1 MKKANAPRAEEQ
13 AAKNYILEYY
23 QAITDGSVTV
33 GHWIRE
39 WYRMIVTGV
48 QERRWVFSQKKALM
62 AIRFI
67 QTFCRHHE
75 GELAPG
81 RIRLELWQ
89 KAMISVI
96 FGIVDEDGI
105 RVFREIFI
113 LIGRKN
119 GKTLLAAAIN
129 ALIMYLDP
137 DYGKR
142 IYMVAPKL
150 DQARLCFNAL
160 YQMILKEP
168 ELAEITQKRRTDLY
182 IAETNTSAQPI
193 AFSEKKSDGLNPSA
207 ATCDEIGAWQGE
219 QGLRQYEVLKSALGA
234 RKQPMLVD
242 ITTAGYVQDGI
253 YDELIKRSTAVI
265 NGTSR
270 ETRLAPFL
278 YMIDDQEKWNDI
290 NELAKANPNM
300 GVSVTVDFFLE
311 EIAVAEQS
319 LSKKAEF
326 LTKYCNIKQNATT
339 AWFTAADV
347 NKCFSGGYL
356 PGWKRQGVGIGSI
369 EYAEALVDKLEKNL
383 KADAGELV
391 NTAGAIKTAEKEPN
405 RLTLEDFRHTYALAG
420 IDLSMT
426 TDLTAVVILIQKGD
440 TVWFFT
446 RFYMPRNKLEEAT
459 ARDGIPYSK
468 YVEQGYLILSGENV
482 VDYHDVEN
490 FYTDLVRKYEIL
502 PQKNG
507 YDRFSAA
514 FLIQD
519 LEGMGFHMES
529 VSQGSNLT
537 GVIIDV
543 EGMIKDGTLK
553 SAEDNNLMK
562 IHMMDSALK
571 YDETNRRRLVK
582 VSSTAHIDGMAAL
595 LDAMTMRRNYYT
607 QMEQLLRNERG

>member
-1 MKKANAPRAEEQ
+1 MKKKTGGGSGSEVP
-13 AAKNYILEYY
+13 AKNYILEYY

-39 WYRMIVTGV
+39 WYRIIVDGL
-48 QERRWVFSQKKALM
+48 QAKRWCFSQKKALM

-96 FGIVDEDGI
+96 FGIVDESGV

-278 YMIDDQEKWNDI
+278 YMIDDPEKWDDI

-339 AWFTAADV
+339 AWLTAEEV
-347 NKCFSGGYL
+347 NRCFSETG
-356 PGWKRQGVGIGSI
+356 K
-369 EYAEALVDKLEKNL
+369 
-383 KADAGELV
+383 
-391 NTAGAIKTAEKEPN
+391 
-405 RLTLEDFRHTYALAG
+405 TLEDFRHSYALSG
-420 IDLSMT
+420 FDLSMT
-426 TDLTAVVILIQKGD
+426 TDLTAMVVLIQKGD

-446 RFYMPRNKLEEAT
+446 RFYMPKNKLEDAT
-459 ARDGIPYSK
+459 ARDGIPYRK
-468 YVEQGYLILSGENV
+468 YVEQGYLILSGENN

-490 FYTDLVRKYEIL
+490 FYAELVRKYEIL

-507 YDRFSAA
+507 YDRYSAA
-514 FLIQD
+514 YLVQD
-519 LEGMGFHMES
+519 LESQGFHMES

-543 EGMIKDGTLK
+543 EGMIRDGTLK

-571 YDETNRRRLVK
+571 TYEDNRRRLVK

-607 QMEQLLRNERG
+607 EMEHLLRNERN

>member
-1 MKKANAPRAEEQ
+1 MRKTNMLRAEEQ

-39 WYRMIVTGV
+39 WYKQIIDGL
-48 QERRWVFSQKKALM
+48 QERRYMFNQKKANM

-75 GELAPG
+75 GALAPG
-81 RIRLELWQ
+81 RIKLELWQ

-96 FGIVDEDGI
+96 FGIVDEDGV
-105 RVFREIFI
+105 RVFREV
-113 LIGRKN
+113 LIVMGRKN
-119 GKTLLAAAIN
+119 GKTLLSACMM

-142 IYMVAPKL
+142 VYTVATRR
-150 DQARLCFNAL
+150 DQARLSFDAL
-160 YQMILKEP
+160 FQMIQKEP
-168 ELAEITQKRRTDLY
+168 ELAEMTQKRRTDLY
-182 IAETNTSAQPI
+182 IAETNTSAMPI

-207 ATCDEIGAWQGE
+207 VVCDELGAWSGE
-219 QGLRQYEVLKSALGA
+219 QGNKQYMVMRSALGA
-234 RKQPMLVD
+234 RKQPLLIS
-242 ITTAGYVQDGI
+242 ITTAGYVNDGI
-253 YDELIKRSTAVI
+253 YDEMIRRSTAVI

-278 YMIDDQEKWNDI
+278 YMIDDPDKWNDI
-290 NELAKANPNM
+290 NEIRKANPNL
-300 GVSVTVDFFLE
+300 GVSLTVDNILE
-311 EIAVAEQS
+311 DLAAAEQS
-319 LSKKAEF
+319 LSQAAEF
-326 LTKYCNIKQNATT
+326 KTKVCNLRQNAST
-339 AWFTAADV
+339 AWLTAQDV
-347 NKCFSGGYL
+347 NKCFSDTG
-356 PGWKRQGVGIGSI
+356 K
-369 EYAEALVDKLEKNL
+369 
-383 KADAGELV
+383 
-391 NTAGAIKTAEKEPN
+391 
-405 RLTLEDFRHTYALAG
+405 TLEDFRHTYGLTG
-420 IDLSMT
+420 VDLSVT
-426 TDLTAVVILIQKGD
+426 IDLTAVLLLVQKGD
-440 TVWFFT
+440 TVWFIT
-446 RFYMPRNKLEEAT
+446 RFYMPKNKLEEAT

-490 FYTDLVRKYEIL
+490 FYMDLVRKYEIL

>member
-1 MKKANAPRAEEQ
+1 MKKTATPLAEEQ

-33 GHWIRE
+33 GRWIRE
-39 WYRMIVTGV
+39 WYRIIVDGL
-48 QERRWVFSQKKALM
+48 QQRRFMFSQKKANM
-62 AIRFI
+62 NIRFI

-81 RIRLELWQ
+81 RIKLELWQ
-89 KAMISVI
+89 KAMVSVI
-96 FGIVDEDGI
+96 FGIVDEDGV
-105 RVFREIFI
+105 RVFREILI
-113 LIGRKN
+113 IIGRKN

-129 ALIMYLDP
+129 AAIMFLDP

-142 IYMVAPKL
+142 VFMVAPKL
-150 DQARLCFNAL
+150 AQARLCFNAL
-160 YQMILKEP
+160 YQMIQKEP
-168 ELAEITQKRRTDLY
+168 ELAGITQKRRTDLY
-182 IAETNTSAQPI
+182 IAETNTSAEPI
-193 AFSEKKSDGLNPSA
+193 AFSEKKSDGLNPNA
-207 ATCDEIGAWQGE
+207 VTCDEIGAWQGE

-278 YMIDDQEKWNDI
+278 YMIDDQDKWNDI

-347 NKCFSGGYL
+347 NKCFSETG
-356 PGWKRQGVGIGSI
+356 K
-369 EYAEALVDKLEKNL
+369 
-383 KADAGELV
+383 
-391 NTAGAIKTAEKEPN
+391 
-405 RLTLEDFRHTYALAG
+405 TLEDMRHTYGLMG
-420 IDLSMT
+420 IDLSVT
-426 TDLTAVVILIQKGD
+426 IDLTAVVLLVQKGD

-446 RFYMPRNKLEEAT
+446 RFYMPKNKLEEAT

-537 GVIIDV
+537 GVIIDT

-582 VSSTAHIDGMAAL
+582 VSRMAHIDGMAAL
-595 LDAMTMRRNYYT
+595 LDAMCMRRNYYNEL
-607 QMEQLLRNERG
+607 EQLLRNERGNS

>member
-1 MKKANAPRAEEQ
+1 MKKTAAPRAEEQ

-39 WYRMIVTGV
+39 WYRIIVDGL
-48 QERRWVFSQKKALM
+48 QQRRFMFSQKKANM
-62 AIRFI
+62 NIRFI

-81 RIRLELWQ
+81 RIKLELWQ

-96 FGIVDEDGI
+96 FGIVDEDGV
-105 RVFREIFI
+105 RVFREILI
-113 LIGRKN
+113 IIGRKN

-129 ALIMYLDP
+129 AAIMFLDP

-142 IYMVAPKL
+142 VFMVAPKL
-150 DQARLCFNAL
+150 AQARLCFNAL
-160 YQMILKEP
+160 YQMIQKEP
-168 ELAEITQKRRTDLY
+168 ELAGITQKRRTDLY
-182 IAETNTSAQPI
+182 IAETNTSAEPI
-193 AFSEKKSDGLNPSA
+193 AFSEKKSDGLNPNA
-207 ATCDEIGAWQGE
+207 VTCDEIGAWQGE

-278 YMIDDQEKWNDI
+278 YMIDDQDKWNDI

-339 AWFTAADV
+339 AWFTAEDV
-347 NKCFSGGYL
+347 NKCFSDTG
-356 PGWKRQGVGIGSI
+356 K
-369 EYAEALVDKLEKNL
+369 
-383 KADAGELV
+383 
-391 NTAGAIKTAEKEPN
+391 
-405 RLTLEDFRHTYALAG
+405 TLEDCRHSYALMG
-420 IDLSMT
+420 IDLSKSI
-426 TDLTAVVILIQKGD
+426 DLTAVVLLVQKGD

-446 RFYMPRNKLEEAT
+446 RFYLPKNKLEEAT

-482 VDYHDVEN
+482 VDYHDVEA
-490 FYTDLVRKYEIL
+490 FYADLVRKYEIL
-502 PQKNG
+502 PQKSG
-507 YDRFSAA
+507 FDRYSAA
-514 FLIQD
+514 FLVQD

-543 EGMIKDGTLK
+543 EGMIKDGVLK

-571 YDETNRRRLVK
+571 YDEMDRRRLVK

>member
-1 MKKANAPRAEEQ
+1 M
-13 AAKNYILEYY
+13 
-23 QAITDGSVTV
+23 
-33 GHWIRE
+33 
-39 WYRMIVTGV
+39 
-48 QERRWVFSQKKALM
+48 F
-62 AIRFI
+62 
-67 QTFCRHHE
+67 
-75 GELAPG
+75 
-81 RIRLELWQ
+81 
-89 KAMISVI
+89 
-96 FGIVDEDGI
+96 
-105 RVFREIFI
+105 
-113 LIGRKN
+113 
-119 GKTLLAAAIN
+119 
-129 ALIMYLDP
+129 LDP

-142 IYMVAPKL
+142 VFMVAPKL
-150 DQARLCFNAL
+150 AQARLCFNAL
-160 YQMILKEP
+160 YQMIQKEP
-168 ELAEITQKRRTDLY
+168 ELAGITQKRRTDLY
-182 IAETNTSAQPI
+182 IAETNTSAEPI
-193 AFSEKKSDGLNPSA
+193 AFSEKKSDGLNPNA
-207 ATCDEIGAWQGE
+207 VTCDEIGAWQGE

-278 YMIDDQEKWNDI
+278 YMIDDQNKWNDI

-300 GVSVTVDFFLE
+300 GVSVPVDFFLE

-347 NKCFSGGYL
+347 NKCFSETG
-356 PGWKRQGVGIGSI
+356 K
-369 EYAEALVDKLEKNL
+369 
-383 KADAGELV
+383 
-391 NTAGAIKTAEKEPN
+391 
-405 RLTLEDFRHTYALAG
+405 TLEDMRHTYGLMG
-420 IDLSMT
+420 IDLSVT
-426 TDLTAVVILIQKGD
+426 IDLTAVVLLVQKGD

-446 RFYMPRNKLEEAT
+446 RFYMPKNRLEEAT

-482 VDYHDVEN
+482 VDYHDVEA
-490 FYTDLVRKYEIL
+490 FYTELVRKYEIL

-537 GVIIDV
+537 GVLIDM
-543 EGMIKDGTLK
+543 EGMIKDGRLRCIN
-553 SAEDNNLMK
+553 DNDLMK
-562 IHMMDSALK
+562 IHMLDAALK
-571 YDETNRRRLVK
+571 FEEGTNRRRLVK
-582 VSSTAHIDGMAAL
+582 VSRMAHIDGMAAL
-595 LDAMTMRRNYYT
+595 LDAMCMRRNYYNEL
-607 QMEQLLRNERG
+607 EQLLRNERGNS

>member
-1 MKKANAPRAEEQ
+1 MKKANTPRAEEQ
-13 AAKNYILEYY
+13 AANYILEYY
-23 QAITDGSVTV
+23 QAIMDGSVTV

-39 WYRMIVTGV
+39 WYRIIIDGL
-48 QERRWVFSQKKALM
+48 QQRRFVFSQKKANM

-75 GELAPG
+75 GDLAPG
-81 RIRLELWQ
+81 RIKLELWQ

-96 FGIVDEDGI
+96 FGIVDDDGV

-113 LIGRKN
+113 VIGRKN

-142 IYMVAPKL
+142 VFMVAPKL
-150 DQARLCFNAL
+150 AQARLCFNAL
-160 YQMILKEP
+160 YQMIQKEP

-182 IAETNTSAQPI
+182 IAETNTSAEPI
-193 AFSEKKSDGLNPSA
+193 AFSEKKSDGLNPNA
-207 ATCDEIGAWQGE
+207 VTCDEIGAWQGE

-278 YMIDDQEKWNDI
+278 YMIDDQDKWNEI

-300 GVSVTVDFFLE
+300 GVSVPVDFFLE

-347 NKCFSGGYL
+347 NKCFSETG
-356 PGWKRQGVGIGSI
+356 K
-369 EYAEALVDKLEKNL
+369 
-383 KADAGELV
+383 
-391 NTAGAIKTAEKEPN
+391 
-405 RLTLEDFRHTYALAG
+405 TLEDMRHTYGLMG
-420 IDLSMT
+420 IDLSVT
-426 TDLTAVVILIQKGD
+426 IDLTAVVLLVQKGD

-446 RFYMPRNKLEEAT
+446 RFYMPKNKLEEAT

-482 VDYHDVEN
+482 VDYHDVET
-490 FYTDLVRKYEIL
+490 FYTDLVRTYEIL

-582 VSSTAHIDGMAAL
+582 VSSTAHVDGMAAL
-595 LDAMTMRRNYYT
+595 LDAMCMRRNYYT

>member
-1 MKKANAPRAEEQ
+1 MKKKTGRGSGAEVPT
-13 AAKNYILEYY
+13 AKNYILEYY
-23 QAITDGSVTV
+23 QAITDGSVNV
-33 GHWIRE
+33 GEWIRR
-39 WYRMIVTGV
+39 WYKLIIKNLQDRMYS
-48 QERRWVFSQKKALM
+48 FNQKKANM
-62 AIRFI
+62 NIRFI

-75 GELAPG
+75 GALAPG
-81 RIRLELWQ
+81 RIKLELWQ
-89 KAMISVI
+89 KSMISVI
-96 FGIVDEDGI
+96 FGIVDEDGN
-105 RVFREIFI
+105 RWYREI
-113 LIGRKN
+113 LIVIARKN

-129 ALIMYLDP
+129 AAVMFLDP

-142 IYMVAPKL
+142 LYMVAQRL

-160 YQMILKEP
+160 FQMIQKEP

-182 IAETNTSAQPI
+182 VAETNTSAQPL
-193 AFSEKKSDGLNPSA
+193 AFSEKKSDGLNPSVV
-207 ATCDEIGAWQGE
+207 TCDELGAWQGE
-219 QGLRQYEVLKSALGA
+219 QGLRQYEVMKSALGA
-234 RKQPMLVD
+234 RKQPMLVG
-242 ITTAGYVQDGI
+242 ITTPGYVSDGI

-278 YMIDDQEKWNDI
+278 YMIDDQDKWNDI
-290 NELAKANPNM
+290 NELAKSNPNL

-311 EIAVAEQS
+311 EIAAAEQS
-319 LSKKAEF
+319 LSRLAEF
-326 LTKYCNIKQNATT
+326 KTKYCCIRQNAST
-339 AWFTAADV
+339 AWLTAEDV
-347 NKCFSGGYL
+347 NKCFSDTG
-356 PGWKRQGVGIGSI
+356 K
-369 EYAEALVDKLEKNL
+369 
-383 KADAGELV
+383 
-391 NTAGAIKTAEKEPN
+391 
-405 RLTLEDFRHTYALAG
+405 TLEDFRHTYALAG

-482 VDYHDVEN
+482 VDYHDVETL
-490 FYTDLVRKYEIL
+490 YTNLVRKQEIL

-507 YDRFSAA
+507 YDRYSAA

-519 LEGMGFHMES
+519 LQGQGFQMES

-537 GVIIDV
+537 GVIIDT
-543 EGMIKDGTLK
+543 EGMIKDGRLK

>member
-1 MKKANAPRAEEQ
+1 MKKAEAPRAEEQ

-23 QAITDGSVTV
+23 QAIKDGSVTV

-39 WYRMIVTGV
+39 WYRIIVTGV
-48 QERRWVFSQKKALM
+48 QERRWIFSQKKALM

-81 RIRLELWQ
+81 RIKLELWQ

-105 RVFREIFI
+105 RIFREIVI
-113 LIGRKN
+113 VIGRKN
-119 GKTLLAAAIN
+119 GKTLLAASIN

-142 IYMVAPKL
+142 VFMVAPKL
-150 DQARLCFNAL
+150 AQARLCFNAL
-160 YQMILKEP
+160 YQMIQKEP

-182 IAETNTSAQPI
+182 IAETNTSAEPI
-193 AFSEKKSDGLNPSA
+193 AFSEKKSDGLNPNA
-207 ATCDEIGAWQGE
+207 VTCDEIGAWQGE

-278 YMIDDQEKWNDI
+278 YMIDDQDKWNDI

-339 AWFTAADV
+339 AWFTAADI
-347 NKCFSGGYL
+347 NKAFEDTG
-356 PGWKRQGVGIGSI
+356 K
-369 EYAEALVDKLEKNL
+369 
-383 KADAGELV
+383 
-391 NTAGAIKTAEKEPN
+391 
-405 RLTLEDFRHTYALAG
+405 TLEDFRHTYGLMG
-420 IDLSMT
+420 IDLSVT
-426 TDLTAVVILIQKGD
+426 IDLTAVVLLVQKGD

-595 LDAMTMRRNYYT
+595 LDAMCMRRNYYT

>member
-1 MKKANAPRAEEQ
+1 MKKKTGGGSGSEVP
-13 AAKNYILEYY
+13 AKNYILEYY

-39 WYRMIVTGV
+39 WYRIIVDGL
-48 QERRWVFSQKKALM
+48 QAKRWCFSQKKALM

-96 FGIVDEDGI
+96 FGIVDESGV

-278 YMIDDQEKWNDI
+278 YMIDDPEKWDDI

-339 AWFTAADV
+339 AWLTAEEV
-347 NKCFSGGYL
+347 NRCFSETG
-356 PGWKRQGVGIGSI
+356 K
-369 EYAEALVDKLEKNL
+369 
-383 KADAGELV
+383 
-391 NTAGAIKTAEKEPN
+391 
-405 RLTLEDFRHTYALAG
+405 TLEDFRHSYALSG
-420 IDLSMT
+420 FDLSMT
-426 TDLTAVVILIQKGD
+426 TDLTAMVVLIQKGD

-446 RFYMPRNKLEEAT
+446 RFYMPKNKLEDAT
-459 ARDGIPYSK
+459 ARDGIPYRK
-468 YVEQGYLILSGENV
+468 YVEQGYLILSGENN

-490 FYTDLVRKYEIL
+490 FYAELVRKYEIL

-507 YDRFSAA
+507 YDRYSAA
-514 FLIQD
+514 YLVQD
-519 LEGMGFHMES
+519 LESQGFHMES

-537 GVIIDV
+537 GVILDV
-543 EGMIKDGTLK
+543 EGMIRDGTLK

-571 YDETNRRRLVK
+571 TYEDNRRRLVK

-607 QMEQLLRNERG
+607 EMEHLLRNERN